1 MHWCGRGTCG
11 GNLGWASTRG
21 YGVGTQGG
29 ALGEGHLGW
38 APEVVMWAPRTQN
51 SGKNTWS
58 GHRARHQEA
67 DYRLS
72 LRGRLML
79 RCPGALPNLPNPAT
93 PGLCSVSVGVD
104 VIVTVRDG
112 WLGHA
117 FGTDSPCPGAGC
129 LGSSSPTCLE
139 PLFPR
144 SAPAP
149 SWRVH
154 FQNTFDLLH
163 LCRWFYLA
171 AWGPPSPRPKTSLL
185 LRSRPN
191 CGAGT
196 GAVFPLQAMVFR
208 LTSWGSDWHLVWVGT
223 QLVL

>member
-21 YGVGTQGG
+21 YGVGSQGG

-112 WLGHA
+112 WAMLSGPIPHA
-117 FGTDSPCPGAGC
+117 LVQGAWARLHLPAWSPYF
-129 LGSSSPTCLE
+129 L
-139 PLFPR
+139 
-144 SAPAP
+144 
-149 SWRVH
+149 
-154 FQNTFDLLH
+154 DLLLLPRGGYTSRTPLTCCISAGGSTWQLGGH
-163 LCRWFYLA
+163 LAPGQKHHYF
-171 AWGPPSPRPKTSLL
+171 
-185 LRSRPN
+185 
-191 CGAGT
+191 
-196 GAVFPLQAMVFR
+196 
-208 LTSWGSDWHLVWVGT
+208 
-223 QLVL
+223 